1 MTKYHDI
8 ELMQH
13 TDGELAGSA
22 KRDLD
27 QRLAADR
34 EASTKRDGM
43 REMTELVRGHLE
55 LSADAVPDARF
66 FQMWDR
72 IDAAIGQ
79 EQAAAEPERA
89 SWLRRLVHWFD
100 RHRSHLL
107 TGALSAGAV
116 ATLALVLRGG
126 AGDDGGA
133 SAGGALKVQ
142 PVNLRTP
149 PQIESL
155 ETPGGA
161 GTVLNIEDE
170 DGHATVIWVTPEDTV
185 EGI

>member
-13 TDGELAGSA
+13 ADGQLPERAT
-22 KRDLD
+22 RDLEARID
-27 QRLAADR
+27 GDADAA
-34 EASTKRDGM
+34 TKIESLRQMG
-43 REMTELVRGHLE
+43 EVVRGHLE

-66 FQMWDR
+66 ATMWKTLDSALD
-72 IDAAIGQ
+72 DAP
-79 EQAAAEPERA
+79 AAT
-89 SWLRRLVHWFD
+89 SSIWRRLGNWLDHY
-100 RHRSHLL
+100 RGYLL

-126 AGDDGGA
+126 GDEMGSSGPGA
-133 SAGGALKVQ
+133 IKVQ
-142 PVNLRTP
+142 PVNLRSP

-155 ETPGGA
+155 DTPGGE

>member
-8 ELMQH
+8 ELMQDA
-13 TDGELAGSA
+13 DGELGETAAG
-22 KRDLD
+22 DL
-27 QRLAADR
+27 
-34 EASTKRDGM
+34 EARVAGDPDATTKRDGL

-55 LSADAVPDARF
+55 LAADAVPDKRF
-66 FQMWDR
+66 DAMWAQIDSQIGDAPSAASSTIGIWRRIGGWLDR
-72 IDAAIGQ
+72 NRGY
-79 EQAAAEPERA
+79 
-89 SWLRRLVHWFD
+89 
-100 RHRSHLL
+100 LL

-116 ATLALVLRGG
+116 ATLALVLRGS
-126 AGDDGGA
+126 ADDSMSPGGN
-133 SAGGALKVQ
+133 GPIKVQ
-142 PVNLRTP
+142 PVKLRTP

-155 ETPGGA
+155 ETPGGE

>member
-13 TDGELAGSA
+13 ADGELSERD
-22 KRDLD
+22 KRELD
-27 QRLAADR
+27 TRIDGDSD
-34 EASTKRDGM
+34 ASTKLEAI
-43 REMTELVRGHLE
+43 RELGEVARGHLE
-55 LSADAVPDARF
+55 LSADAVPEARF
-66 FQMWDR
+66 MSMWTAIDSALGDPPPVATTSTWRR
-72 IDAAIGQ
+72 IGN
-79 EQAAAEPERA
+79 
-89 SWLRRLVHWFD
+89 WFD
-100 RHRSHLL
+100 RYRGYLL

-116 ATLALVLRGG
+116 ATLALVLQGG
-126 AGDDGGA
+126 GDEMGSSGTGA
-133 SAGGALKVQ
+133 IKVQ

-155 ETPGGA
+155 DTPGGA

>member
-8 ELMQH
+8 ELMQQA
-13 TDGELAGSA
+13 DGELSERDQ
-22 KRDLD
+22 RDLEARID
-27 QRLAADR
+27 GDPDAATKIESVR
-34 EASTKRDGM
+34 EIGG
-43 REMTELVRGHLE
+43 LVRGHLE

-66 FQMWDR
+66 QTMWKSIDGGLGDPPVVATSSTWRR
-72 IDAAIGQ
+72 IGG
-79 EQAAAEPERA
+79 
-89 SWLRRLVHWFD
+89 WFD
-100 RHRSHLL
+100 RYRGYLL

-126 AGDDGGA
+126 GDEMGA
-133 SAGGALKVQ
+133 TGPGAIKVQ

-155 ETPGGA
+155 ETPGGE
-161 GTVLNIEDE
+161 GTVLNLEDE